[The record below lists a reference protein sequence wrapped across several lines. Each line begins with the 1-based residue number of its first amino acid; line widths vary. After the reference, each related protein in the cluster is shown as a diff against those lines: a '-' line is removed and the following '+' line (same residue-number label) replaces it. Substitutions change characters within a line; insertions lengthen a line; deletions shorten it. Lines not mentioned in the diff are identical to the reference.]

1 MMQQYDFAGSDPTQ
15 QDTGTL
21 ALPSEQTIRTIL
33 DFARS
38 YQAVEVEG
46 VRIDIYLN

>member
-1 MMQQYDFAGSDPTQ
+1 MMQHYYSYGQAEPQPAEAT
-15 QDTGTL
+15 
-21 ALPSEQTIRTIL
+21 LPSEQTIRTIL

-38 YQAVEVEG
+38 YQSVVVDG